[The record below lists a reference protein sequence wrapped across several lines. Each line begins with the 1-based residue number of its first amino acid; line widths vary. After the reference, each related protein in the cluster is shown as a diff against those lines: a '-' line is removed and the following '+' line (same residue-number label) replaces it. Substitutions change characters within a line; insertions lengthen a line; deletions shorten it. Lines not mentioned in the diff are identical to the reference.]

1 MCGSLMA
8 PLVLLFRFHERVHEM
23 GDGVRFRFCEKAG
36 MIGDRFFFIPSQ
48 CIIKLFELSVK

>member
-1 MCGSLMA
+1 MA
-8 PLVLLFRFHERVHEM
+8 PLVLLFRFYERVHEM